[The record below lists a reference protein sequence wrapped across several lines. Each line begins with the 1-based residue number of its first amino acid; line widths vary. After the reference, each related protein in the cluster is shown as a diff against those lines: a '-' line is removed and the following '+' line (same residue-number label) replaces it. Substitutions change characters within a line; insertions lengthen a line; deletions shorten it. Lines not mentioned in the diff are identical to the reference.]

1 MRPNKRK
8 KDEISDYIDKVDA
21 KEIEGEYDSVDLA
34 AKNHKDRDRL
44 SKSLE
49 KEKFEIRAL
58 LLNGKPTGY
67 GSCSSQ
73 RCKNAMWSKDNKCTF
88 QIQTDRKKG
97 SKWQLIQRHLQ
108 TYHQLPEDIS
118 GTSKNQSAAKPE
130 KARQT
135 KIDSFKA
142 SKKLPQSVIDEMR
155 QHNINVVAQRHTSLN
170 FFSKEEVR
178 NRDRALLKAGGFNP
192 DDVLKFD
199 RTGPTIKK
207 DLERNSA
214 ANQQLIAKVA
224 GKLAENRV
232 LALAM
237 DHHDIKNLGN
247 QELVGVN
254 PQDGTTA
261 DAVRPKSAFGLQLIL
276 LEDGERH
283 SYLLKYIAVT
293 DKTNSTTLRWA
304 REVLQVS
311 AQSA

>member
-8 KDEISDYIDKVDA
+8 KDEITDYIDKVDA

-44 SKSLE
+44 LKSLE

-58 LLNGKPTGY
+58 LYKGKPTGY

-73 RCKNAMWSKDNKCTF
+73 RCKNAMWSKSNKCTF
-88 QIQTDRKKG
+88 QIHDDRKAG
-97 SKWQLIQRHLQ
+97 SKWQLIWRHLRQ
-108 TYHQLPEDIS
+108 YHPLPEDIS
-118 GTSKNQSAAKPE
+118 GTSENRSAGKPE

-135 KIDSFKA
+135 KIDSFST

-178 NRDRALLKAGGFNP
+178 DRDRTLLKAGGFNP

-199 RTGPTIKK
+199 RTGPTVKK
-207 DLERNSA
+207 DLERKSV
-214 ANQQLIAKVA
+214 ANQQFIAKVA

-261 DAVRPKSAFGLQLIL
+261 EAVRPKSAFGLQLIL
-276 LEDGERH
+276 CADGERH

-293 DKTNSTTLRWA
+293 NKSNSTTLRWA

-311 AQSA
+311 A